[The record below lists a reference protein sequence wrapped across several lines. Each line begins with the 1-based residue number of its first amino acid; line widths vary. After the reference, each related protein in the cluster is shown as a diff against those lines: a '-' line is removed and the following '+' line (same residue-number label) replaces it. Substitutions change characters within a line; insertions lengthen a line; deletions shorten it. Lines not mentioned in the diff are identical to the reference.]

1 MPESARAQACR
12 CVHTRPS
19 LGREGGRQDGGEEG
33 GIDRERGRARAEG
46 YRSTVEHDN
55 AAGFERVI
63 CELFYFEK
71 VGGRVVV
78 FLILQSVDVE
88 VVELVE

>member
-1 MPESARAQACR
+1 M
-12 CVHTRPS
+12 
-19 LGREGGRQDGGEEG
+19 
-33 GIDRERGRARAEG
+33 
-46 YRSTVEHDN
+46 EHDN

-63 CELFYFEK
+63 CELFDFEK

-88 VVELVE
+88 VVELGA